1 VPESSVVMPMG
12 FGLTGPVDIVL
23 ESSFGILLVDEVVST
38 PIVVSPVSW
47 VGAFDISAASTDD
60 GFAQGVF
67 FGKFSDLSCF
77 SGIYHCLAGF
87 WWGGPGGAP
96 YCSGEK
102 FDSAWVLWS
111 ESCLSLFGGVEG
123 GLAGAQGEGVY
134 FGDRAG
140 GLSLSADGSEGCSV
154 LCCCYLA
161 CVLGLLVFR

>member
-67 FGKFSDLSCF
+67 SGKFSDLSCF
-77 SGIYHCLAGF
+77 SGIYHYLAGF

-96 YCSGEK
+96 YCSGESLIRHG
-102 FDSAWVLWS
+102 FFGPRAVSPSLVVLKEVSPVPKGKESTS
-111 ESCLSLFGGVEG
+111 ETELVASPSLPMAQKGVQSSVAAIL
-123 GLAGAQGEGVY
+123 LA
-134 FGDRAG
+134 
-140 GLSLSADGSEGCSV
+140 S
-154 LCCCYLA
+154 
-161 CVLGLLVFR
+161 